1 MEYFCSLSPNLK
13 LWLTTLRILLVSK
26 LWEKPKVTQYT
37 QWYIALSPAAMI
49 YANKR
54 HVGGPH
60 SVLILSPGTERKN
73 LLLVHCLSR
82 NIEAAQLNDSSGGRE
97 KEEKNSPFHLNRW

>member
-1 MEYFCSLSPNLK
+1 
-13 LWLTTLRILLVSK
+13 
-26 LWEKPKVTQYT
+26 
-37 QWYIALSPAAMI
+37 MI

-60 SVLILSPGTERKN
+60 SVLILSPGTERKTYFWFIAFP
-73 LLLVHCLSR
+73 R
-82 NIEAAQLNDSSGGRE
+82 NIEAAQLNDSRGRE

>member
-1 MEYFCSLSPNLK
+1 
-13 LWLTTLRILLVSK
+13 
-26 LWEKPKVTQYT
+26 
-37 QWYIALSPAAMI
+37 MI

-54 HVGGPH
+54 HVGGGPH

-82 NIEAAQLNDSSGGRE
+82 NIEAAQLNDSRGRE